1 MIGDKNKMR
10 LYLIGMMGSGKST
23 LGKRLAAEL
32 GYKFIDMDLYIE
44 QTAMKTIEE
53 IFHDYG
59 ETWFRAYEK
68 NTLKDFLNM
77 DNVIIATGGGV
88 IKDKTNKEL
97 MDGKCIYLRVPCDI
111 LQARCDASDIV
122 RPLLKTKTIEEIYNE
137 RKELYDYFKD
147 IEVENVNLE
156 DALANLLKELK

>member
-1 MIGDKNKMR
+1 MR

-23 LGKRLAAEL
+23 LGKRLANEL

-44 QTAMKTIEE
+44 QTAQKTIEE

-68 NTLKDFLNM
+68 NTLKEFQNM

-111 LQARCDASDIV
+111 LQKRCDESDIV
-122 RPLLKTKTIEEIYNE
+122 RPLLQTRTIAEIFEE
-137 RKELYDYFKD
+137 RKDLYDYFKD
-147 IEVENVNLE
+147 IEVLNVNID
-156 DALANLLKELK
+156 DALSYLLKELK